1 MQALK
6 YRFIFSGSIKQQ
18 DQMGKHSTPSS
29 LKHPSLWPTW
39 FGVGLFWLIGQL
51 PWNML
56 LAIGRLIGRLVWLIG
71 GSRKN
76 TALTNIRLCFPELS
90 ESEQSELARK
100 CILSTGEALMETAGT
115 FANKRINL
123 GKRLEI
129 LGQEKMET
137 ALAEGKGVLLLGMHF
152 NTIDVGSRLLGKVR
166 PFSVVYR
173 PNNNPVFDHVIKESR
188 SEVEH
193 YIDRDD
199 LRGLVRHLKAGR
211 AVWYAPDQDY
221 GIKHAVFAPF
231 FGVPAATITAT
242 SRIARMSGAVV
253 IPIAHYR
260 LPGGQYRI
268 EFGDP
273 LENFPTKDDLADAT
287 LVNQTI
293 EKYVRKMPEQYLWVH
308 RRFKHQPDGRNLYK
322 K

>member
-1 MQALK
+1 
-6 YRFIFSGSIKQQ
+6 
-18 DQMGKHSTPSS
+18 MGKKSRPSS
-29 LKHPSLWPTW
+29 LRHPSWWPTW
-39 FGVGLFWLIGQL
+39 FSVSLFWLLGQL

-56 LAIGRLIGRLVWLIG
+56 LAIGRSIGRLFWLIG
-71 GSRKN
+71 GSRKH
-76 TALTNIRLCFPELS
+76 TTLTNIRLCFPHLS
-90 ESEQSELARK
+90 EDQQQTLAK
-100 CILSTGEALMETAGT
+100 KTIISAGEAITEIAGT
-115 FANKRINL
+115 FSNKRIDL

-129 LGQEKMET
+129 IGRENME
-137 ALAEGKGVLLLGMHF
+137 APLNEGKGVLLLGMHF

-173 PNNNPVFDHVIKESR
+173 PNNNPIFDQVIKQSR

-199 LRGLVRHLKAGR
+199 IRGLVRHLKAGR

-221 GIKHAVFAPF
+221 GTKHAVYAPF

-253 IPIAHYR
+253 VPVAHYR

-268 EFGDP
+268 EFGEALRD
-273 LENFPTKDDLADAT
+273 FPTRDDLADAT
-287 LVNQTI
+287 KVNQTI
-293 EKYVRKMPEQYLWVH
+293 EHYINKMPEQYLWVH
-308 RRFKHQPDGRNLYK
+308 RRFKHQPDGKNLYK
-322 K
+322 

>member
-1 MQALK
+1 
-6 YRFIFSGSIKQQ
+6 
-18 DQMGKHSTPSS
+18 MGKKEYHSQ
-29 LKHPSLWPTW
+29 LNHPVWWPTW
-39 FGVGLFWLIGQL
+39 FGVCLFWLIGQL
-51 PWNML
+51 PWNAL
-56 LAIGRLIGRLVWLIG
+56 LAVGRFLGRLVWLFG

-76 TALTNIRLCFPELS
+76 TALTNIRLCFPELT
-90 ESEQSELARK
+90 ESEQKALAYRAV
-100 CILSTGEALMETAGT
+100 LSTGEALMEMAGT
-115 FANKRINL
+115 FANKRIDL

-129 LGQEKMET
+129 VGREKMET
-137 ALAEGKGVLLLGMHF
+137 ALAQGKGVLLLGMHF

-173 PNNNPVFDHVIKESR
+173 PNNNPVFDKVIKESR
-188 SEVEH
+188 SEVEF
-193 YIDRDD
+193 YIERDD

-242 SRIARMSGAVV
+242 SRIARMSNAVV

-260 LPGGQYRI
+260 LPGGRYRI

-273 LENFPTKDDLADAT
+273 LENFPTRDEVADAT
-287 LVNQTI
+287 LINQTI
-293 EKYVRKMPEQYLWVH
+293 EGFVRKMPEQYLWVH
-308 RRFKHQPDGRNLYK
+308 RRFKHQPDGSNPYSN
-322 K
+322 

>member
-1 MQALK
+1 
-6 YRFIFSGSIKQQ
+6 
-18 DQMGKHSTPSS
+18 MGKKEYHSQ
-29 LKHPSLWPTW
+29 LNHPVWWPTW
-39 FGVGLFWLIGQL
+39 FGVCLFWLIGQL
-51 PWNML
+51 PWNAL
-56 LAIGRLIGRLVWLIG
+56 LAVGRFLGRLVWLFG

-76 TALTNIRLCFPELS
+76 TALTNIRLCFPELT
-90 ESEQSELARK
+90 ESEQKVLAYRAV
-100 CILSTGEALMETAGT
+100 LSTGEALMEMAGT
-115 FANKRINL
+115 FANKRIDL

-129 LGQEKMET
+129 VGREKMET
-137 ALAEGKGVLLLGMHF
+137 ALAQGKGVLLLGMHF

-173 PNNNPVFDHVIKESR
+173 PNNNPVFDKVIKESR
-188 SEVEH
+188 SEVEF
-193 YIDRDD
+193 YIERDD

-242 SRIARMSGAVV
+242 SRIARMSNAVV

-260 LPGGQYRI
+260 LPGGRYRI

-273 LENFPTKDDLADAT
+273 LENFPTRDEVADAT
-287 LVNQTI
+287 LINQTI
-293 EKYVRKMPEQYLWVH
+293 EGFVRKMPEQYLWVH
-308 RRFKHQPDGRNLYK
+308 RRFKHQPDGSNPYSN
-322 K
+322 

>member
-1 MQALK
+1 
-6 YRFIFSGSIKQQ
+6 
-18 DQMGKHSTPSS
+18 MGKKEYHTQ
-29 LKHPSLWPTW
+29 LNHPVWWPTW
-39 FGVGLFWLIGQL
+39 FGVCLFWLIGQL
-51 PWNML
+51 PWNAL
-56 LAIGRLIGRLVWLIG
+56 LAVGRFLGRLVWLFG

-76 TALTNIRLCFPELS
+76 TALTNIRLCFPELT
-90 ESEQSELARK
+90 ESEQKVLAYRAV
-100 CILSTGEALMETAGT
+100 LSTGEALMEMAGT
-115 FANKRINL
+115 FANKRIDL

-129 LGQEKMET
+129 VGREKMET
-137 ALAEGKGVLLLGMHF
+137 ALAQGKGVLLLGMHF

-173 PNNNPVFDHVIKESR
+173 PNNNPVFDKVIKESR
-188 SEVEH
+188 SEVEF
-193 YIDRDD
+193 YIERDD

-242 SRIARMSGAVV
+242 SRIARMSNAVV

-260 LPGGQYRI
+260 LPGGRYRI

-273 LENFPTKDDLADAT
+273 LENFPTRDEVADAT
-287 LVNQTI
+287 LINQTI
-293 EKYVRKMPEQYLWVH
+293 EGFVRKMPEQYLWVH
-308 RRFKHQPDGRNLYK
+308 RRFKHQPDGSNPYSN
-322 K
+322 

>member
-1 MQALK
+1 
-6 YRFIFSGSIKQQ
+6 
-18 DQMGKHSTPSS
+18 MGKKEYHTQ
-29 LKHPSLWPTW
+29 LNHPVWWPTW
-39 FGVGLFWLIGQL
+39 FGVCLFWLIGQL
-51 PWNML
+51 PWNAL
-56 LAIGRLIGRLVWLIG
+56 LAVGRFLGRLVWLFG

-76 TALTNIRLCFPELS
+76 TALTNIRLCFPELT
-90 ESEQSELARK
+90 ESEQKALAYRAV
-100 CILSTGEALMETAGT
+100 LSTGEALMEMAGT
-115 FANKRINL
+115 FANKRIDL

-129 LGQEKMET
+129 VGREKMET
-137 ALAEGKGVLLLGMHF
+137 ALAQGKGVLLLGMHF

-173 PNNNPVFDHVIKESR
+173 PNNNPVFDKVIKESR
-188 SEVEH
+188 SEVEF
-193 YIDRDD
+193 YIERDD

-242 SRIARMSGAVV
+242 SRIARMSNAVV

-260 LPGGQYRI
+260 LPGGRYRI

-273 LENFPTKDDLADAT
+273 LENFPTRDEVADAT
-287 LVNQTI
+287 LINQTI
-293 EKYVRKMPEQYLWVH
+293 EGFVRKMPEQYLWVH
-308 RRFKHQPDGRNLYK
+308 RRFKHQPDGSNPYSN
-322 K
+322 

>member
-1 MQALK
+1 M
-6 YRFIFSGSIKQQ
+6 KQ
-18 DQMGKHSTPSS
+18 PSW
-29 LKHPSLWPTW
+29 WPTW
-39 FGVGLFWLIGQL
+39 FAVSLFWLLGQL
-51 PWNML
+51 PWNLL
-56 LAIGRLIGRLVWLIG
+56 LAIGRSIGRLVWLFG

-90 ESEQSELARK
+90 ASEQNELARK
-100 CILSTGEALMETAGT
+100 CILSTGEALMETVGT
-115 FANKRINL
+115 FANKRIDL

-129 LGQEKMET
+129 IGREKMEQ
-137 ALAEGKGVLLLGMHF
+137 ALADGKGVLLLGMHF
-152 NTIDVGSRLLGKVR
+152 NTIDVGSRLLGKVM

-173 PNNNPVFDHVIKESR
+173 PNNNPVLDHVIKESR

-193 YIDRDD
+193 YINKDD

-268 EFGDP
+268 EFGEP
-273 LENFPTKDDLADAT
+273 LEDFPSKDDLADAT
-287 LVNQTI
+287 RVNQTV
-293 EKYVRKMPEQYLWVH
+293 EHFVRKMPEQYLWVH
-308 RRFKHQPDGRNLYK
+308 RRFKHQPDGTNFYK
-322 K
+322 QKNSTK